1 MKAMLRALL
10 LFCVC
15 SITPAINPFATSD
28 DVVTSD
34 NMPNSTT
41 PREMT
46 EAWLRFHEA
55 DLCQGVEAVF
65 IFTKHGMEVRSL
77 VEDEKSY
84 EKLQEL
90 LAPLRGSYNIEVQET
105 RPPEQKKSDEE
116 REPPPSLW
124 QNYVLRSF
132 LGDPVARAKERL
144 GLAEDSIRVV
154 GPFLDNEDMLK
165 QRLLVYADQTLAW
178 NRKMER
184 YAKDLPSLTRVA
196 FDPSVAPDL
205 RARAISV
212 CLTHDQNLE
221 RYIAKLNSNLVPAFP
236 LSRDKARPTQ
246 PDKPSVS
253 FKTPV
258 DRADYLSDFAQAVA
272 QSINQFIHPEHYSV
286 GLEELRRPG
295 LLESLKILRTVDLDY
310 RKSLTETR

>member
-1 MKAMLRALL
+1 MLRSFL
-10 LFCVC
+10 LFFFCFLA
-15 SITPAINPFATSD
+15 PAINRSAGSRSVVPSD
-28 DVVTSD
+28 HV
-34 NMPNSTT
+34 PNGGT
-41 PREMT
+41 PKELT
-46 EAWLRFHEA
+46 EAWLHFHEA

-77 VEDEKSY
+77 IEDEKSY
-84 EKLQEL
+84 GKLQEL

-116 REPPPSLW
+116 RAPPPSLW

-132 LGDPVARAKERL
+132 LGDPVARAKERPSFD
-144 GLAEDSIRVV
+144 GDSIRVV
-154 GPFLDNEDMLK
+154 GPFPDSGDMLK
-165 QRLLVYADQTLAW
+165 QRLLVYADETLAW

-184 YAKDLPSLTRVA
+184 YARDLPSLTRVA

-205 RARAISV
+205 RAHAIAV
-212 CLTHDQNLE
+212 CLMHDQNLE
-221 RYIAKLNSNLVPAFP
+221 RYLAKLNSNLVVAFP
-236 LSRDKARPTQ
+236 PSSGKDKARPTQ
-246 PDKPSVS
+246 PDKPSAS
-253 FKTPV
+253 LKTPV
-258 DRADYLSDFAQAVA
+258 DRADYLSDSAQAVA

-310 RKSLTETR
+310 RKSLTETK